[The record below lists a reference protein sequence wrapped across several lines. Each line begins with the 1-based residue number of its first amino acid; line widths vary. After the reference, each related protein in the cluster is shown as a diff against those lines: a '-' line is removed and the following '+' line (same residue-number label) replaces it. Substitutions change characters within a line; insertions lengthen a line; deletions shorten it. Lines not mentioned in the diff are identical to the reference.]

1 MFGFAGDMPKRAGNA
16 RKPRRKPV
24 QSRAQES
31 SRAIQEAF
39 VRLLDEKPY
48 GQVTIREITMVAG
61 VGLGTFYD
69 YFDSREA
76 LARACVHLRTKALL
90 QVLARTHSALGAY
103 DLATG
108 IAAAIDRQVA
118 IFETAPREWGQH
130 FLLERQKSDLK
141 YYLSAYE
148 AFVEAW
154 RALIE
159 GASDWPQDQPAA
171 ESARIMFTL
180 IYGIF
185 AHSLLRGG
193 TGLDFGALRRDVTR
207 AALACLMPVGT
218 GTAR

>member
-1 MFGFAGDMPKRAGNA
+1 MPKRAGNA

-48 GQVTIREITMVAG
+48 GQVTIREIAMVAG

-90 QVLARTHSALGAY
+90 QALASTYSTIGAY
-103 DLATG
+103 DLEAG

-118 IFETAPREWGQH
+118 IFETAPREWRQH

-148 AFVEAW
+148 AFVEA
-154 RALIE
+154 
-159 GASDWPQDQPAA
+159 
-171 ESARIMFTL
+171 
-180 IYGIF
+180 
-185 AHSLLRGG
+185 
-193 TGLDFGALRRDVTR
+193 
-207 AALACLMPVGT
+207 
-218 GTAR
+218 